1 MIIIQG
7 SENVKEFAYELVPG
21 LRIIK
26 TGIAVFICLITL
38 YWFNH
43 FEPIHAAIAC
53 VLMMKSTVEE
63 STQSGVQRTIG
74 TILGGIVSLILINI
88 LRYFDIPH
96 ESMIKP
102 IVMTL
107 GVVVVLIVSKAA
119 HAASYIS
126 SMAAVVLLIT
136 MISHASVDDNTL
148 VYVVNRVLETIYGIG
163 IALLVNKYVNFSIKP
178 TIKKTNSV

>member
-1 MIIIQG
+1 MISIQG
-7 SENVKEFAYELVPG
+7 SETVKEFAHDLVPG

-38 YWFNH
+38 YWFGH
-43 FEPIHAAIAC
+43 FKPIHAALAC

-63 STQSGVQRTIG
+63 STQSGIQRTIG
-74 TILGGIVSLILINI
+74 TILGGVVSLILINI

-96 ESMIKP
+96 ESIIKP

-107 GVVVVLIVSKAA
+107 GVIIVLIASKAA

-148 VYVVNRVLETIYGIG
+148 VYVVVRVLETIYGIG
-163 IALLVNKYVNFSIKP
+163 IALLVNKYVNFGV
-178 TIKKTNSV
+178 KTGLSK